1 MAERPERRACERFV
15 IPWAT
20 ASYRVEGLIS
30 SGHFTEDLFPVV
42 DISRGGLRLLTGN
55 IIKAEAKVVL
65 KIFIPGDADA
75 LELKGRVTWV
85 ALNSERSYKY
95 QVGIQF
101 APYGEK
107 KGENSREVLKR
118 LKALEERFLG
128 IKGTPAHE
136 S

>member
-42 DISRGGLRLLTGN
+42 DISRGGLRLLTDSLL
-55 IIKAEAKVVL
+55 KVDTRVTL
-65 KIFIPGDADA
+65 KISIPGDAGAVD
-75 LELKGRVTWV
+75 LKGKVNWV
-85 ALNSERSYKY
+85 APSLERSYKY

-101 APYGEK
+101 APYSEK
-107 KGENSREVLKR
+107 KGENSLEVFNTLKS
-118 LKALEERFLG
+118 LEERFLG
-128 IKGTPAHE
+128 VKGTRADE
-136 S
+136 